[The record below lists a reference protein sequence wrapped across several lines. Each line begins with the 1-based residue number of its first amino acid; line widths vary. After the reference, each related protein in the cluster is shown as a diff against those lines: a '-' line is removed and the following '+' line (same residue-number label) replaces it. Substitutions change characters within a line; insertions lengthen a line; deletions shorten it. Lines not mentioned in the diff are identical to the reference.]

1 MITKTKKI
9 PLSEL
14 AAELAIDP
22 NFSINEQIATG
33 FVDIKEGQTIRA
45 ILSYKV
51 IEKTKSF
58 VILRIS
64 SATAFPTK
72 RVI

>member
-1 MITKTKKI
+1 MITKTRKI
-9 PLSEL
+9 RLSEL
-14 AAELAIDP
+14 TFEPSFGID
-22 NFSINEQIATG
+22 ERIAPG
-33 FVDIKEGQTIRA
+33 FVNLKQGQTIRA
-45 ILSYKV
+45 ILSFKV

-58 VILRIS
+58 IILRIY